1 MAQGTFSNP
10 EIVQEEVDILLIG
23 GGMACCGAAYE
34 IMRWADAAK
43 AESGVDL
50 KIKLVDKA
58 AMDRSGAVAQGLSA
72 INTYIGPDQDPADYA
87 RMVSNDLMGITRDD
101 LAYDLGRVVDDS
113 VHLFEEWGLPIW
125 KTDAD
130 GVRHDGAHSIGE
142 GLPALKDGGKPVRSG
157 KWQIM
162 INGESYKWIVAE
174 AAKKALGMDR
184 IQERIFIVHLIN
196 DKNDPSR
203 IAGAAGFSTRDNK
216 IVIYKA
222 KAILLAAGGCVN
234 LFRPRSVGEGQ
245 GRAWY
250 PVWNAG
256 STYAMAAEAGAEMT
270 MMENR
275 FVPARFKDGYGPVGA
290 WFLLFKAQAVNA
302 NGEVY
307 MVRNKEMLNDYP
319 PYGQA
324 AVPASCLR
332 NHLML
337 HEMKEGRGPIYMDT
351 VAALAKLRE
360 TLTPKEVK
368 HLEAEAWEDF
378 LDMCIGQC
386 GVWVGENI
394 EPEKKNS
401 ELMPTEPYLLG
412 SHSGCCGIWVSGPE
426 DLGAPTDEEHEDKG
440 KVPAHLPK
448 GWNWGYRSM
457 TTVKGLFT
465 AGDGVGASGH
475 KFSSG
480 SHAEGRLA
488 AKAMV
493 KYCVDNKAFKPEFE
507 ETPEQIAA
515 LIWQPVK
522 TFLEHK
528 DYTTAIDINPH
539 YITPKMLQFRLQKIM
554 DEYVAGVATYYTT
567 NDKMLKVA
575 EEKLEMLKEDSLK
588 MRAKDL
594 HELLRAW
601 ENYHRVLTAEAH
613 MKHIQFRE
621 ESRYPGFYYRM
632 DKNFVDEKNWKCFVN
647 SVYDKKSHKWTV
659 FKRKHM
665 DLVDKSKLFKAAA
678 H

>member
-1 MAQGTFSNP
+1 MSEGTFGNP
-10 EIVQEEVDILLIG
+10 QVVEEEVDILLIG

-34 IMRWADAAK
+34 VMRWT
-43 AESGVDL
+43 EGTGITV
-50 KIKLVDKA
+50 KLVDKA

-72 INTYIGPDQDPADYA
+72 INTYLGGQDPADYA
-87 RMVSNDLMGITRDD
+87 RMVANDLMGITRDD
-101 LAYDLGRVVDDS
+101 LVYDVGRHVDDS

-125 KTDAD
+125 KQPGDEEK
-130 GVRHDGAHSIGE
+130 S
-142 GLPALKDGGKPVRSG
+142 LKEGGKPVRSG

-174 AAKKALGMDR
+174 AAKKALGKDN
-184 IQERIFIVHLIN
+184 IQERVFIVKLVN
-196 DKNDPSR
+196 DANDPKR
-203 IAGAAGFSTRDNK
+203 VAGAVGFSVRDHK
-216 IVIYKA
+216 IHVYKF
-222 KAILLAAGGCVN
+222 KACLLAAGGAVN
-234 LFRPRSVGEGQ
+234 IFRPRSVGEGT

-256 STYAMAAEAGAEMT
+256 STYAMAAEAGAELT

-290 WFLLFKAQAVNA
+290 WFLLFKAKAVNGY
-302 NGEVY
+302 GEDY
-307 MVRNKEMLNDYP
+307 MTKNKEMLKDYP
-319 PYGQA
+319 PYGLA

-337 HEMKEGRGPIYMDT
+337 HEMREGRGPIYMDT
-351 VAALAKLRE
+351 PTALAKLAE
-360 TLTPKEVK
+360 TMTPKEIK

-378 LDMCIGQC
+378 LDMCVGQA
-386 GVWVGENI
+386 GVWAGENI
-394 EPEKKNS
+394 EPEKKPS

-426 DLGAPTDEEHEDKG
+426 DLGAPDDWH
-440 KVPAHLPK
+440 
-448 GWNWGYRSM
+448 WGYNRM

-480 SHAEGRLA
+480 SHSEGRIA
-488 AKAMV
+488 AKGMIKFV
-493 KYCVDNKAFKPEFE
+493 LDNKDWKPTLDTPVNELVE
-507 ETPEQIAA
+507 EIYR
-515 LIWQPVK
+515 PVR

-528 DYTTAIDINPH
+528 DYTTAVDINPH
-539 YITPKMLQFRLQKIM
+539 YISPKMLQFRLQKIM
-554 DEYVAGVATYYTT
+554 DEYCAGVATWYRT
-567 NDKMLKVA
+567 NAKMLQVC

-601 ENYHRVLTAEAH
+601 ENYHRIITAEAH

-632 DKNFVDEKNWKCFVN
+632 DFNFIDEQNWKCFVN
-647 SVYDKKSHKWTV
+647 STYDRKSKQWTV
-659 FKRKHM
+659 FKRPHV
-665 DLVDKSKLFKAAA
+665 DLVSKPSSG

>member
-1 MAQGTFSNP
+1 MAGTFENP
-10 EIVQEEVDILLIG
+10 EIVQEELDILIVG
-23 GGMACCGAAYE
+23 GGMAACGCGFE
-34 IMRWADAAK
+34 IMRWAEAVK
-43 AESGVDL
+43 AETGKEL

-58 AMDRSGAVAQGLSA
+58 ALDRSGAVAMGLSA
-72 INTYIGPDQDPADYA
+72 INTYIGPRQDPADYA

-101 LAYDLGRVVDDS
+101 LAYDLGRNVDDS

-125 KTDAD
+125 KTDAN
-130 GVRHDGAHSIGE
+130 GVRHDGADAIKE
-142 GLPALKDGGKPVRSG
+142 GLPALKDGGEPVRSG

-174 AAKKALGMDR
+174 AAKKALGLER
-184 IQERIFIVHLIN
+184 IQERVFIVHLIN
-196 DKNDPSR
+196 DKNDPHR
-203 IAGAAGFSTRDNK
+203 IAGAAGFSVRENK
-216 IVIYKA
+216 IYIYKA
-222 KAILLAAGGCVN
+222 KAILVAAGGCVN

-256 STYAMAAEAGAEMT
+256 STYAMAAEAGAELT

-290 WFLLFKAQAVNA
+290 WFLLFKARAA
-302 NGEVY
+302 NGYGEDY
-307 MVRNKEMLNDYP
+307 MAKNKDLLNEYP

-337 HEMKEGRGPIYMDT
+337 KEMKEGRGPIMMDT
-351 VAALAKLRE
+351 VTALAKLRE

-412 SHSGCCGIWVSGPE
+412 SHSGCCGIWVSGPT
-426 DLGAPTDEEHEDKG
+426 DVGAPTANDPELPG
-440 KVPAHLPK
+440 VPEHLPR

-480 SHAEGRLA
+480 SHAEGRMA

-493 KYCVDNKAFKPEFE
+493 KYCLDNANLNPEFD
-507 ETPEQIAA
+507 ETPEQIAEA
-515 LIWQPVK
+515 IWKPVRN
-522 TFLEHK
+522 FLEHK

-539 YITPKMLQFRLQKIM
+539 YITPRMLQFRLQKIM
-554 DEYVAGVATYYTT
+554 DEYVAGVATYYNT
-567 NDKMLKVA
+567 NDVLLKMA
-575 EEKLEMLKEDSLK
+575 EEKLEMLKEDAQK

-601 ENYHRVLTAEAH
+601 ENYHRILTAEAH

-621 ESRYPGFYYRM
+621 ESRYPGFYYRT
-632 DKNFVDEKNWKCFVN
+632 DKNFIDEENWHCFVN
-647 SVYDKKSHKWTV
+647 SIYDKKTKKWTV
-659 FKRKHM
+659 FKRRHV
-665 DLVDKSKLFKAAA
+665 DLVDKSKLFKQAA

>member
-1 MAQGTFSNP
+1 MAEGTFGNP
-10 EIVQEEVDILLIG
+10 QVIEEEVDILLIG

-34 IMRWADAAK
+34 LMRWI
-43 AESGVDL
+43 EGTDL
-50 KIKLVDKA
+50 KVKLIDKA

-72 INTYIGPDQDPADYA
+72 INTYLGDRDPADYA
-87 RMVSNDLMGITRDD
+87 RMVANDLMGITRDD
-101 LAYDLGRVVDDS
+101 LAYDVGRHVDDS
-113 VHLFEEWGLPIW
+113 VQLFEEWGLPIW
-125 KTDAD
+125 KQKGDED
-130 GVRHDGAHSIGE
+130 KS
-142 GLPALKDGGKPVRSG
+142 LKDGGKPVRSG

-174 AAKKALGMDR
+174 AAKKALGTDN
-184 IQERIFIVHLIN
+184 IQERVFIVKLIN
-196 DKNDPSR
+196 DKNDPGR
-203 IAGAAGFSTRDNK
+203 VAGAVGFSVREHK
-216 IVIYKA
+216 VHVYKF
-222 KAILLAAGGCVN
+222 KTCLLAAGGCVN
-234 LFRPRSVGEGQ
+234 LFRPRSVGEGT

-256 STYAMAAEAGAEMT
+256 STYAMAAEAGAELT

-290 WFLLFKAQAVNA
+290 WFLLFKAQATNA
-302 NGEVY
+302 FGEVY
-307 MVRNKEMLNDYP
+307 MDKNKEMLKDYP
-319 PYGQA
+319 PYGLA

-332 NHLML
+332 NHLMM

-351 VAALAKLRE
+351 PTALAKLAE
-360 TLTPKEVK
+360 TMTPKEIK

-378 LDMCIGQC
+378 LDMCIGQA
-386 GVWVGENI
+386 GVWAGENI
-394 EPEKKNS
+394 EPEKRPS

-412 SHSGCCGIWVSGPE
+412 SHSGCCGIWVSGPT
-426 DLGAPTDEEHEDKG
+426 DLGAPAE
-440 KVPAHLPK
+440 
-448 GWNWGYRSM
+448 WSWGYRSM

-480 SHAEGRLA
+480 SHAEGRIA

-493 KYCVDNKAFKPEFE
+493 KFALDNKDWKPELD
-507 ETPEQIAA
+507 TPVDDLVKEIY
-515 LIWQPVK
+515 QPVK
-522 TFLEHK
+522 TYLEHK
-528 DYTTAIDINPH
+528 DYSTAIDINPN

-554 DEYVAGVATYYTT
+554 DEYCAGVATWYQT
-567 NDKMLKVA
+567 NAKMLDVC
-575 EEKLEMLKEDSLK
+575 EHKLGMLKEDSLK

-601 ENYHRVLTAEAH
+601 ENYHRIITAEAH

-632 DKNFVDEKNWKCFVN
+632 DFNMVDEENWKCFVN
-647 SVYDKKSHKWTV
+647 STYDRKSKVWSLKKVPHV
-659 FKRKHM
+659 
-665 DLVDKSKLFKAAA
+665 DLVSKPTAA
-678 H
+678 

>member
-1 MAQGTFSNP
+1 MTEGTFGNP
-10 EIVQEEVDILLIG
+10 KVVEEELDILLIG

-34 IMRWADAAK
+34 IMRWAEAAK
-43 AESGVDL
+43 AETGVEL

-72 INTYIGPDQDPADYA
+72 INTYIGPDMDPADYA

-101 LAYDLGRVVDDS
+101 LAYDLGRHVDES

-130 GVRHDGAHSIGE
+130 GVRHDGAESLRE

-174 AAKKALGMDR
+174 AAKKALGLAR
-184 IQERIFIVHLIN
+184 IEERIFIVKLVN

-203 IAGAAGFSTRDNK
+203 IAGAVGFSVRDNT
-216 IVIYKA
+216 IHVYKA

-234 LFRPRSVGEGQ
+234 LFRPRSVGEGT

-290 WFLLFKAQAVNA
+290 WFLLFKAKATNA
-302 NGEVY
+302 YGEDY
-307 MVRNKEMLNDYP
+307 MVKNKALLDDYP

-337 HEMKEGRGPIYMDT
+337 KEMKEGRGPIYMDT
-351 VAALAKLRE
+351 VAALARLRE
-360 TLTPKEVK
+360 SLTPKEVK
-368 HLEAEAWEDF
+368 HLESEAWEDF

-386 GVWVGENI
+386 GIWAGENI
-394 EPEKKNS
+394 EPDKKNS

-412 SHSGCCGIWVSGPE
+412 SHSGCCGIWVSGSGGPRRA
-426 DLGAPTDEEHEDKG
+426 DGRRGRIRRRAGAPAARLELGLSLDDDGQGAVHRRRRRRRVGPQVLVRART
-440 KVPAHLPK
+440 PRAALPRRR
-448 GWNWGYRSM
+448 WSSSRS
-457 TTVKGLFT
+457 TTRTGSPSSTPRLPRSPRRST
-465 AGDGVGASGH
+465 SRCARSSSTRTTPRRSTSIRTTSRPRCC
-475 KFSSG
+475 SSG
-480 SHAEGRLA
+480 CRRSWTSTWPA
-488 AKAMV
+488 AR
-493 KYCVDNKAFKPEFE
+493 PTT
-507 ETPEQIAA
+507 TP
-515 LIWQPVK
+515 
-522 TFLEHK
+522 
-528 DYTTAIDINPH
+528 TTRCSPS
-539 YITPKMLQFRLQKIM
+539 PR
-554 DEYVAGVATYYTT
+554 
-567 NDKMLKVA
+567 
-575 EEKLEMLKEDSLK
+575 
-588 MRAKDL
+588 
-594 HELLRAW
+594 
-601 ENYHRVLTAEAH
+601 
-613 MKHIQFRE
+613 
-621 ESRYPGFYYRM
+621 
-632 DKNFVDEKNWKCFVN
+632 
-647 SVYDKKSHKWTV
+647 KSW
-659 FKRKHM
+659 RC
-665 DLVDKSKLFKAAA
+665 
-678 H
+678 

>member
-1 MAQGTFSNP
+1 MSGTFENP
-10 EIVQEEVDILLIG
+10 EVIQEEVDILLIG
-23 GGMACCGAAYE
+23 GGMACSGAAYE

-43 AESGVDL
+43 RENGVDL

-72 INTYIGPDQDPADYA
+72 INTYIGDAQDPADYA

-101 LAYDLGRVVDDS
+101 LAYDVGRHVDES

-125 KTDAD
+125 KTDEA
-130 GVRHDGAHSIGE
+130 GERHDGSVE
-142 GLPALKDGGKPVRSG
+142 MPKLKDGGKPVRSG

-184 IQERIFIVHLIN
+184 IQERIFIVKLVN
-196 DKNDPSR
+196 DKADKNR
-203 IAGAAGFSTRDNK
+203 IAGAVGFSVRENK
-216 IVIYKA
+216 VVVYKA

-256 STYAMAAEAGAEMT
+256 STYSMAAEAGAELT

-290 WFLLFKAQAVNA
+290 WFLLFKAQATNA

-307 MVRNKEMLNDYP
+307 MVKNKELLNDYP

-337 HEMKEGRGPIYMDT
+337 KEMKEGRGPIYMDT
-351 VAALAKLRE
+351 VTALAKLRE
-360 TLTPKEVK
+360 TLSPREVK

-378 LDMCIGQC
+378 LDMCVGQC

-426 DLGAPTDEEHEDKG
+426 DVGAPTSETKDG
-440 KVPAHLPK
+440 VPAHLPS

-480 SHAEGRLA
+480 SHAEGRLC
-488 AKAMV
+488 AKSMV
-493 KYCVDNKAFKPEFE
+493 KYCVDNKDMKVELDTPVDQLVAEIYKPVRNYLEF
-507 ETPEQIAA
+507 
-515 LIWQPVK
+515 
-522 TFLEHK
+522 K
-528 DYTTAIDINPH
+528 DYSTAIDVNPN

-567 NDKMLKVA
+567 NDKMLAVA
-575 EEKLEMLKEDSLK
+575 SEKLDMLKEDAEK

-601 ENYHRVLTAEAH
+601 ENYHRILTAEAH
-613 MKHIQFRE
+613 MKHILFRE

-632 DKNFVDEKNWKCFVN
+632 DKNFVDEENWKCFVN
-647 SVYDKKSHKWTV
+647 SIYDKTTKQWTC
-659 FKRKHM
+659 FKRAHV
-665 DLVDKSKLFKAAA
+665 DLVDKSKLFKPAA

>member
-1 MAQGTFSNP
+1 MAGTFSTP
-10 EIVQEEVDILLIG
+10 EVVQEEVDILLIG

-43 AESGVDL
+43 AENGVNL

-72 INTYIGPDQDPADYA
+72 INTYIGSEQDPADYA

-113 VHLFEEWGLPIW
+113 VHLCEEGGLPIW
-125 KTDAD
+125 KPAAS
-130 GVRHDGAHSIGE
+130 GVRHDGAQSIGE

-174 AAKKALGMDR
+174 AAKKALGMEN

-196 DKNDPSR
+196 DKNDPTR

-307 MVRNKEMLNDYP
+307 MARNKEMLNDYP

-386 GVWVGENI
+386 GIWVGENI

-426 DLGAPTDEEHEDKG
+426 DVGAPTDEEHEDKG

-493 KYCVDNKAFKPEFE
+493 KYCVDNKAFKPEFS

-575 EEKLEMLKEDSLK
+575 EEKLEMLKEDALK

-647 SVYDKKSHKWTV
+647 SVYDKKSHKWTC
-659 FKRKHM
+659 FKRKHV

-678 H
+678 PH

>member
-1 MAQGTFSNP
+1 MSGTFGNP
-10 EIVQEEVDILLIG
+10 EIIQEEVDILLIG

-34 IMRWADAAK
+34 IQQWADAAK
-43 AESGVDL
+43 AQSGIDL

-72 INTYIGPDQDPADYA
+72 INTYIGPEQDPADYA

-101 LAYDLGRVVDDS
+101 LAYDLGRCVDES

-125 KTDAD
+125 KTDEN
-130 GVRHDGAHSIGE
+130 GERHDGSVE
-142 GLPALKDGGKPVRSG
+142 MPKLKDGGKPVRSG

-174 AAKKALGMDR
+174 AAKKVLGMDR
-184 IQERIFIVHLIN
+184 IQERIFIVKLVN
-196 DKNDPSR
+196 DKNDPKR
-203 IAGAAGFSTRDNK
+203 IAGAVGFSTRDHK
-216 IVIYKA
+216 VVVYKF
-222 KAILLAAGGCVN
+222 KACLLAAGGCVN

-256 STYAMAAEAGAEMT
+256 STYSMAAEAGAELT

-290 WFLLFKAQAVNA
+290 WFLLFKAQAVNSM
-302 NGEVY
+302 GEVY
-307 MVRNKEMLNDYP
+307 MVKNKEMLNDYP

-337 HEMKEGRGPIYMDT
+337 KEMKEGRGPIYMDT
-351 VAALAKLRE
+351 VTALGKLKE
-360 TLTPKEVK
+360 TLSPREVK

-378 LDMCIGQC
+378 LDMCVGQC

-412 SHSGCCGIWVSGPE
+412 SHSGCCGIWVSGP
-426 DLGAPTDEEHEDKG
+426 DDVGAPAE
-440 KVPAHLPK
+440 
-448 GWNWGYRSM
+448 WNWGYRSM

-493 KYCVDNKAFKPEFE
+493 KYCIDNKDWKVELDTPAEQLVEEIYKPVRNYLEF
-507 ETPEQIAA
+507 
-515 LIWQPVK
+515 
-522 TFLEHK
+522 K
-528 DYTTAIDINPH
+528 DYTTAIDVNPN

-567 NDKMLKVA
+567 NGHMLKVA
-575 EEKLEMLKEDSLK
+575 EEKLEMLKEDAKK

-601 ENYHRVLTAEAH
+601 ENYHRILTAEAH

-632 DKNFVDEKNWKCFVN
+632 DKNFVDEENWKCFVN
-647 SVYDKKSHKWTV
+647 STYDKTTHKWTV
-659 FKRKHM
+659 FKRAHV
-665 DLVDKSKLFKAAA
+665 DLVDKTKLFKPAA

>member
-1 MAQGTFSNP
+1 MSTEATFGNP
-10 EIVQEEVDILLIG
+10 QVIEETVDILLIG
-23 GGMACCGAAYE
+23 GGMAACGAAYE
-34 IMRWADAAK
+34 IMRWI
-43 AESGVDL
+43 EGTGL
-50 KIKLVDKA
+50 KVKLVDKA

-72 INTYIGPDQDPADYA
+72 INTYLGGQDPADYA
-87 RMVSNDLMGITRDD
+87 RMVANDLMGITRDD
-101 LAYDLGRVVDDS
+101 LAYDVGRHVDDS

-125 KTDAD
+125 KQPGDED
-130 GVRHDGAHSIGE
+130 K
-142 GLPALKDGGKPVRSG
+142 PLKDGGKPVRSG

-162 INGESYKWIVAE
+162 INGESYKVIVAE
-174 AAKKALGMDR
+174 AAKKALGMDN
-184 IQERIFIVHLIN
+184 IQERVFIVKLVN
-196 DKNDPSR
+196 DKNDPKR
-203 IAGAAGFSTRDNK
+203 VAGAVGFSVREHK
-216 IVIYKA
+216 VYVYKF
-222 KAILLAAGGCVN
+222 KACLLVAGGAVN
-234 LFRPRSVGEGQ
+234 IFRPRSVGEGT

-256 STYAMAAEAGAEMT
+256 STYAMAAEAGAELT

-290 WFLLFKAQAVNA
+290 WFLLFKAKAVNA
-302 NGEVY
+302 FGEVY
-307 MVRNKEMLNDYP
+307 MDRNKEMLKQYP
-319 PYGQA
+319 PYGLA

-351 VAALAKLRE
+351 PTALAKLAE
-360 TLTPKEVK
+360 TMTPKEIK

-378 LDMCIGQC
+378 LDMCIGQA
-386 GVWVGENI
+386 GVWAGENI
-394 EPEKKNS
+394 EPEKKAS

-412 SHSGCCGIWVSGPE
+412 SHSGCSGIWVSGPE
-426 DLGAPTDEEHEDKG
+426 DLGAPDDWH
-440 KVPAHLPK
+440 
-448 GWNWGYRSM
+448 WGYRSM

-480 SHAEGRLA
+480 SHAEGRIA
-488 AKAMV
+488 AKGMV
-493 KYCVDNKAFKPEFE
+493 KFALDNKDWKTELDTPVNELVE
-507 ETPEQIAA
+507 EIYR
-515 LIWQPVK
+515 PVR
-522 TFLEHK
+522 TYLEHK
-528 DYTTAIDINPH
+528 DYTTAIDVNPH

-554 DEYVAGVATYYTT
+554 DEYVAGVATWYQT
-567 NDKMLKVA
+567 NAKMLAVA
-575 EEKLEMLKEDSLK
+575 EEKLEMLKEDALK

-601 ENYHRVLTAEAH
+601 ENYHRVLAAEAH

-632 DKNFVDEKNWKCFVN
+632 DFNIVDEKNWKCFVN
-647 SVYDKKSHKWTV
+647 STYDRKAKKWTV
-659 FKRKHM
+659 FKRPHV
-665 DLVDKSKLFKAAA
+665 DLVSKPTAG

>member
-1 MAQGTFSNP
+1 MAGEFGNP
-10 EIVQEEVDILLIG
+10 EIVQEEVDILMIG
-23 GGMACCGAAYE
+23 GGMANCGAAFE
-34 IMRWADAAK
+34 IQRWADAAA
-43 AESGVDL
+43 AESGVNL

-72 INTYIGPDQDPADYA
+72 INTYIGSEQDPADYA

-101 LAYDLGRVVDDS
+101 LAYDLGRHVDDS

-125 KTDAD
+125 KTDEN
-130 GVRHDGAHSIGE
+130 GERHDGSK

-174 AAKKALGMDR
+174 AAKKVLGMDR
-184 IQERIFIVHLIN
+184 IQERIFIVKLVN
-196 DKNDPSR
+196 DKNDKNR
-203 IAGAAGFSTRDNK
+203 IAGAVGFSTREHK
-216 IVIYKA
+216 VVVYKA

-234 LFRPRSVGEGQ
+234 IFRPRSVGEGT

-256 STYAMAAEAGAEMT
+256 STYAMAAEAGAELT

-290 WFLLFKAQAVNA
+290 WFLLFKAQATNSL
-302 NGEVY
+302 GEVY
-307 MVRNKEMLNDYP
+307 MQKNKELLNDYP

-337 HEMKEGRGPIYMDT
+337 KEMKEGRGPIYMDT
-351 VAALAKLRE
+351 VTALAKLRE
-360 TLTPKEVK
+360 TLSPREVK

-378 LDMCIGQC
+378 LDMCVGQC
-386 GVWVGENI
+386 GIWVGENV

-412 SHSGCCGIWVSGPE
+412 SHSGCCGIWTSGPT
-426 DLGAPTDEEHEDKG
+426 DVGAPTTEDHPEKD
-440 KVPAHLPK
+440 KIPAHLPQ
-448 GWNWGYRSM
+448 GWNWGYRGM

-480 SHAEGRLA
+480 SHAEGRMA

-493 KYCVDNKAFKPEFE
+493 KYCIDNKDMKPELDTDPAVLVE
-507 ETPEQIAA
+507 EIYK
-515 LIWQPVK
+515 PVR
-522 TFLEHK
+522 TYLEFK
-528 DYTTAIDINPH
+528 DYTTAIDVNPN

-567 NDKMLKVA
+567 NENMLKVA
-575 EEKLEMLKEDSLK
+575 QDKLDMLKEDAMK

-601 ENYHRVLTAEAH
+601 ENYHRILTAEAH
-613 MKHIQFRE
+613 LQHILFRQ

-632 DKNFVDEKNWKCFVN
+632 DKNFVDEENWKCFVN
-647 SVYDKKSHKWTV
+647 SVYDKETKKWNC
-659 FKRKHM
+659 FKRKHY
-665 DLVDKSKLFKAAA
+665 DLVDKSKLFKPAA